1 MKQILILL
9 LCLILLIPSITAI
22 SLSLATEN
30 QIIFAPGKNV
40 TIPYSTGNPSSQKIT
55 VLVKTSVGGELADYV
70 TAPVESIRI
79 QPFGT
84 ANFAVNINFPDKLP
98 YGLYKLSVSASQKNE
113 EGGMSGTT
121 GAIDSITIIN
131 PYPDGH
137 PYVEL
142 SAQTSQKADGDVNYR
157 VFVKNIGK
165 EPLKNV
171 EQISSI
177 YLNDQFVNSTKKRLA
192 TLNSLSET
200 AFNEKIGI
208 GNLSGE
214 YKLQTRTIDE
224 TRDAI
229 ITVGQPKLEAIKLPA
244 KIKANSNNTIN
255 LTFNISNWATPIE
268 NATVGLSIMTLL
280 SSGQQATLNPGE
292 NTLTIQTTTKQGKSG
307 TYPGSVR
314 INGKNVRIS
323 GNFNIEVEGSAV
335 TGKSTFRKLLGGTEE
350 QGPEEQYATPEAAAE
365 KSRNEIFLILILI
378 ASFVIFAFAL
388 GNYFAK
394 KPREPQNEITQ
405 PTPPKTRQ

>member
-1 MKQILILL
+1 MKQILLLL

-22 SLSLATEN
+22 SLSLARES

-40 TIPYSTGNPSSQKIT
+40 TIPYSTGNPSSQTIT
-55 VLVKTSVGGELADYV
+55 VLVKTSVNEELADYV
-70 TAPVESIRI
+70 TVPAEKI
-79 QPFGT
+79 QIKPFGT
-84 ANFAVNINFPDKLP
+84 ANFEVSINFPDKLP
-98 YGLYKLSVSASQKNE
+98 YGLYKLSVSARQKNE

-121 GAIDSITIIN
+121 GAMDSITIIN

-142 SAQTSQKADGDVNYR
+142 MAQTSQKADGDVNYR
-157 VFVKNIGK
+157 VLVKNIGK

-177 YLNDQFVNSTKKRLA
+177 YLNDKFVNSTKKRLG

-229 ITVGQPKLEAIKLPA
+229 ITVGTPKLEAIKLPA
-244 KIKANSNNTIN
+244 KIKANTNDTIN
-255 LTFNISNWATPIE
+255 LTFNISDWATPIE
-268 NATVGLSIMTLL
+268 NASVKFSIMTLA
-280 SSGQQATLNPGE
+280 SAEQHATLNPGE

-307 TYPGSVR
+307 TYPGTVR

-323 GNFNIEVEGSAV
+323 GSFNIEVEGSAV

-350 QGPEEQYATPEAAAE
+350 APEEQYATPEAAAE
-365 KSRNEIFLILILI
+365 KSRSEIFLILILI

-405 PTPPKTRQ
+405 PTPPKTKP